1 MSDRLLRL
9 RPLAS
14 GETGQRALG
23 GAAVVATLLVAAG
36 LGSLL
41 GSPLWAR
48 ALRATLLDS
57 AMVIAVALGLGL
69 PLGFIAG
76 SGVRLAQRALSRA
89 VEIAAALPAAVFA
102 AALLGERGRFAV
114 AALGLG
120 LLKGIEFGW
129 LLRGR
134 LSAERGRLHLADQSK
149 ARLPFS
155 VYYRRALPRALG
167 PSLVSLA
174 LTPVWISLV
183 DMCAFAIAAAPLSRR
198 ISLGTAAARGS
209 ALAALAI
216 AVLTLGL
223 YAIAR
228 YFAARFAGQDD
239 ESDEPLPLPLSR
251 PSRPPETS
259 S

>member
-1 MSDRLLRL
+1 MTDTR
-9 RPLAS
+9 
-14 GETGQRALG
+14 RALG
-23 GAAVVATLLVAAG
+23 GATIVATLVVAAG
-36 LGSLL
+36 LGSVL

-48 ALRATLLDS
+48 ALRATLLDTTI
-57 AMVIAVALGLGL
+57 VIAVALAVGL
-69 PLGFIAG
+69 PFGFIAG
-76 SGVRLAQRALSRA
+76 SGVRVAQTVLSRA
-89 VEIAAALPAAVFA
+89 VEITAALPAALFA
-102 AALLGERGRFAV
+102 AAALAASGRFYV

-120 LLKGIEFGW
+120 LLKAIEFGW
-129 LLRGR
+129 LLRAR
-134 LSAERGRLHLADQSK
+134 LAAERERLRLADQSK
-149 ARLPFS
+149 VRLPFS

-174 LTPVWISLV
+174 LTPVWLSLV
-183 DMCAFAIAAAPLSRR
+183 DMSAVAITAMPLSNR

-209 ALAALAI
+209 ALATLTI
-216 AVLTLGL
+216 PLLTLGL

-239 ESDEPLPLPLSR
+239 DSEEPLPLALSR